1 MMRILKSN
9 GMPVLLAVLSYSA
22 TTVLCWHTPMPA
34 AAESEM
40 VESSRPAEPSWN
52 FRNPEI
58 TQLVLDLSREREAVT
73 QRQAQLDE
81 LASRLQAER
90 QELNQVTQNVFR
102 MQREFDRNVL
112 RIRDEETAN
121 LKKLAKIYAT
131 MSPDGATTILKE
143 MEEEQ
148 IVKIM
153 VFMKE
158 NETAPILETL
168 AKSGTDQAK
177 RAALISERLRL
188 SISRPSTASN
198 KTKTP

>member
-9 GMPVLLAVLSYSA
+9 WMPVLLAVLSYSA
-22 TTVLCWHTPMPA
+22 TTVLCWHTPVPA
-34 AAESEM
+34 AAESQM
-40 VESSRPAEPSWN
+40 VETSHVAEPSWN
-52 FRNPEI
+52 YRNPEI
-58 TQLVLDLSREREAVT
+58 TQLIVDLNREREALA
-73 QRQAQLDE
+73 QRQQQLNE

-102 MQREFDRNVL
+102 MQREFDHNVL

-121 LKKLAKIYAT
+121 LKKLAKVYAT
-131 MSPDGATTILKE
+131 MSPEGATGILKE
-143 MEEEQ
+143 MEDEQ
-148 IVKIM
+148 VVKIM

-158 NETAPILETL
+158 NETAPILEAL
-168 AKSGTDQAK
+168 AKSGNDQAK

-188 SISRPSTASN
+188 SISRPSAASN

>member
-1 MMRILKSN
+1 MMRILQAN
-9 GMPVLLAVLSYSA
+9 WMPVLLAVLSYSA
-22 TTVLCWHTPMPA
+22 TTVLCWHTPVPA
-34 AAESEM
+34 AAEAPMAETSHA
-40 VESSRPAEPSWN
+40 AEPSWN

-58 TQLVLDLSREREAVT
+58 TQLILDLNREREALA
-73 QRQAQLDE
+73 QRQQQLNE

-121 LKKLAKIYAT
+121 LKKLAKVYAT
-131 MSPDGATTILKE
+131 MSPEGATGILKE

-158 NETAPILETL
+158 NETAPILEAL
-168 AKSGTDQAK
+168 AKSGNDQAK
-177 RAALISERLRL
+177 RAAQISERLRL
-188 SISRPSTASN
+188 SISRHSTASN